1 MTAAITEI
9 ERPQRVYAE
18 FWPATVLMPDGSTRR
33 KVRVYL
39 TDTGA
44 HLFFT
49 KPTNELAPGFS
60 ARIDYSS
67 TEPPNLHAFN
77 VGVDIVLLLPVTSEQ
92 GDVDLSPALLVVTP
106 TDGCGCGTPLR
117 SWRPS
122 WSHEISPWPKP

>member
-1 MTAAITEI
+1 MTAPTTQI

-18 FWPATVLMPDGSTRR
+18 YWPANVLMPDGSIRR

-49 KPTNELAPGFS
+49 KPTDELAPGFS
-60 ARIDYSS
+60 AKIDYSS
-67 TEPPNLHAFN
+67 TKPPNLHAFN
-77 VGVDIVLLLPVTSEQ
+77 VGVDIVLLLPVTNEEG
-92 GDVDLSPALLVVTP
+92 GDLASALLVITP
-106 TDGCGCGTPLR
+106 LDGCGCGTPLR

-122 WSHEISPWPKP
+122 WSHEISPWPGR